1 MLTRSDPVLKLEN
14 ATVGYNGE
22 AVLKNLSLEIKPGEK
37 IALVGQS
44 GAGKSTLL
52 NLLYQQCQEDAA
64 LVPQDLGLVRSL
76 SVFHN
81 VFMGRLNRH
90 PTWYNIANLLKPL
103 KKEVDQISP
112 ILGQL
117 GLEEKIFEPIRE
129 LSGGQQQRTAV
140 ARAIFKDSSIFFGD
154 EPVSAVDEHQSHT
167 VLQAIAISHQTV
179 VLSMH
184 DVDLAL
190 RYTDR
195 VIGLRLGDLVL
206 DQPTATIRAADLDDL
221 YKH

>member
-1 MLTRSDPVLKLEN
+1 MSFLELNN
-14 ATVGYNGE
+14 ASVEYNGT
-22 AVLKNLSLEIKPGEK
+22 AVLNSISLQIERGEK

-81 VFMGRLNRH
+81 VYMGRLNQH
-90 PTWYNIANLLKPL
+90 PTWYNIVNLIKPL
-103 KKEVDQISP
+103 KKEVDQILP

-117 GLEEKIFEPIRE
+117 GIEEKVFEPARE

-140 ARAIFKDSSIFFGD
+140 ARAIFKNSSTFFGD

-167 VLQAIAISHQTV
+167 VMEAIVVSHQTV

-184 DVDLAL
+184 DVNLAL
-190 RYTDR
+190 KYSSR
-195 VIGLRLGDLVL
+195 VIGLKDGNLALNEPSGALK
-206 DQPTATIRAADLDDL
+206 AADLDDL
-221 YKH
+221 YKQ

>member
-1 MLTRSDPVLKLEN
+1 MPLLELTN
-14 ATVGYNGE
+14 ATVQYNGT
-22 AVLKNLSLEIKPGEK
+22 AVLNNLSLGIEQGEK

-52 NLLYQQCQEDAA
+52 NLLYQQCKEDVA

-81 VFMGRLNRH
+81 VYMGRLNKH
-90 PTWYNIANLLKPL
+90 PSWYNVVNLIKPL
-103 KKEVDQISP
+103 KKEVDQVLP
-112 ILGQL
+112 ILIQV
-117 GLEEKIFEPIRE
+117 GLEEKVFEPIRE

-167 VLQAIAISHQTV
+167 VMQAISASHQTV

-184 DVDLAL
+184 DVELAL
-190 RYTDR
+190 KYSSR
-195 VIGLRLGDLVL
+195 VIGLKDGDLVMNEPSGSL
-206 DQPTATIRAADLDDL
+206 KASDLDGL
-221 YKH
+221 YKQ

>member
-1 MLTRSDPVLKLEN
+1 MPLLELKN
-14 ATVGYNGE
+14 ATVQYNGT
-22 AVLKNLSLEIKPGEK
+22 AVLNNLSLGIEQGEK

-52 NLLYQQCQEDAA
+52 NLLYQQCKEDAA

-81 VFMGRLNRH
+81 VYMGRLNKH
-90 PTWYNIANLLKPL
+90 PSWYNVVNLIKPL
-103 KKEVDQISP
+103 KKEVDQVLP
-112 ILGQL
+112 ILIQV
-117 GLEEKIFEPIRE
+117 GLEEKVFEPIRE

-167 VLQAIAISHQTV
+167 VMQAISASHQTV

-184 DVDLAL
+184 DVELAL
-190 RYTDR
+190 KYSSR
-195 VIGLRLGDLVL
+195 VIGLKDGDLVMNEPSGSL
-206 DQPTATIRAADLDDL
+206 KASDLDGL
-221 YKH
+221 YKQ

>member
-52 NLLYQQCQEDAA
+52 NLLYQQVDEDAA

-167 VLQAIAISHQTV
+167 VLQAIAI
-179 VLSMH
+179 
-184 DVDLAL
+184 
-190 RYTDR
+190 
-195 VIGLRLGDLVL
+195 
-206 DQPTATIRAADLDDL
+206 
-221 YKH
+221 

>member
-1 MLTRSDPVLKLEN
+1 MLTRSDPVLELDN
-14 ATVGYNGE
+14 ATVSYNGE

-52 NLLYQQCQEDAA
+52 NLLYQQCDEDAA

-206 DQPTATIRAADLDDL
+206 DQPTANIQAADLDDL

>member
-1 MLTRSDPVLKLEN
+1 MSYLELEN
-14 ATVGYNGE
+14 ATVQYNGTS
-22 AVLKNLSLEIKPGEK
+22 VLNNLSLKIEQGEK

-52 NLLYQQCQEDAA
+52 NLLYQQRNEEAA

-81 VFMGRLNRH
+81 VYMGRLNKH
-90 PTWYNIANLLKPL
+90 PSWYNIVNLLKPL
-103 KKEVDQISP
+103 KKEVDQVLP

-117 GLEEKIFEPIRE
+117 GLEDKVFEPTRE

-140 ARAIFKDSSIFFGD
+140 ARAIFKNCPTFFGD

-167 VLQAIAISHQTV
+167 VMEVISVSHQTV

-184 DVDLAL
+184 DVALAL
-190 RYTDR
+190 KYSSRI
-195 VIGLRLGDLVL
+195 IGLKDGELIMNEPASNLK
-206 DQPTATIRAADLDDL
+206 ASDLDEI
-221 YKH
+221 YKQ

>member
-1 MLTRSDPVLKLEN
+1 MPLLELKN
-14 ATVGYNGE
+14 ATVQYNGT
-22 AVLKNLSLEIKPGEK
+22 AVLNNLSLGIEQGEK

-52 NLLYQQCQEDAA
+52 NLLYQQCKEDAA

-81 VFMGRLNRH
+81 VYMGRLNKH
-90 PTWYNIANLLKPL
+90 PSWYNVVNLIKPL
-103 KKEVDQISP
+103 KKELDQVLP
-112 ILGQL
+112 ILIQV
-117 GLEEKIFEPIRE
+117 GLEEKVFEPIRE

-167 VLQAIAISHQTV
+167 VMQAISASHQTV

-184 DVDLAL
+184 DVELAL
-190 RYTDR
+190 KYSSR
-195 VIGLRLGDLVL
+195 VIGLKDGDLVMNEPSGSL
-206 DQPTATIRAADLDDL
+206 KASDLDGL
-221 YKH
+221 YKQ

>member
-1 MLTRSDPVLKLEN
+1 MPLLELKN
-14 ATVGYNGE
+14 ATVQYNGT
-22 AVLKNLSLEIKPGEK
+22 AVLNNLSLGIEQGEK

-52 NLLYQQCQEDAA
+52 NLLYQQCKEDAA

-81 VFMGRLNRH
+81 VYMGRLNKH
-90 PTWYNIANLLKPL
+90 PSWYNVVNLIKPL
-103 KKEVDQISP
+103 KKEVDQVLP
-112 ILGQL
+112 ILIQV
-117 GLEEKIFEPIRE
+117 GLEEKVFEPIRE

-167 VLQAIAISHQTV
+167 VMQAISASHQTV

-184 DVDLAL
+184 DVELAL
-190 RYTDR
+190 KYSSR
-195 VIGLRLGDLVL
+195 VIGLKDGDLMMNEPSGSL
-206 DQPTATIRAADLDDL
+206 KASDLDGL
-221 YKH
+221 YKQ

>member
-1 MLTRSDPVLKLEN
+1 MLTRSDPVLELEN
-14 ATVGYNGE
+14 ATVSYNGE

-52 NLLYQQCQEDAA
+52 NLLYQQCSEDAA

-90 PTWYNIANLLKPL
+90 PTWYNIVNLLKPL

-167 VLQAIAISHQTV
+167 VLQAITISHQTV

-195 VIGLRLGDLVL
+195 VIGLRLGDLVM
-206 DQPTATIRAADLDDL
+206 DQPTANIKAADLDDL
-221 YKH
+221 YQH

>member
-1 MLTRSDPVLKLEN
+1 MSYLELKN
-14 ATVGYNGE
+14 ATVQYNGTP
-22 AVLKNLSLEIKPGEK
+22 VLNNLSLQIEQGER

-52 NLLYQQCQEDAA
+52 NLLYQQCKEDAA

-81 VFMGRLNRH
+81 VYMGQLNQH
-90 PTWYNIANLLKPL
+90 PTWYNIANLIKPL
-103 KKEVDQISP
+103 KKEVDQVLP

-117 GLEEKIFEPIRE
+117 GLEEKVFEPTRE

-140 ARAIFKDSSIFFGD
+140 ARAIFKNSSTFFGD

-167 VLQAIAISHQTV
+167 VMEAIALSHQTV

-184 DVDLAL
+184 DVSLAL
-190 RYTDR
+190 KYSSR
-195 VIGLRLGDLVL
+195 VIGLKDGDIALNEPSDNL
-206 DQPTATIRAADLDDL
+206 KATDLDEL
-221 YKH
+221 YQQ

>member
-1 MLTRSDPVLKLEN
+1 MFYLELKN
-14 ATVGYNGE
+14 ATVQYNGTP
-22 AVLKNLSLEIKPGEK
+22 VLNDLSLQIAEGEK

-52 NLLYQQCQEDAA
+52 NLLYQQSEDDAA

-81 VFMGRLNRH
+81 VYMGRLNKH
-90 PTWYNIANLLKPL
+90 PTWYNIVNLIKPL
-103 KKEVDQISP
+103 KKEVDQILP

-117 GLEEKIFEPIRE
+117 GLEEKVFEPARE

-140 ARAIFKDSSIFFGD
+140 ARAIFKDSSTFFGD

-167 VLQAIAISHQTV
+167 VMEAIAISHRTV

-184 DVDLAL
+184 DVELAL
-190 RYTDR
+190 KYSSR
-195 VIGLRLGDLVL
+195 VIGLKEGELALDEPADRLK
-206 DQPTATIRAADLDDL
+206 AADLDDL
-221 YKH
+221 YKS

>member
-1 MLTRSDPVLKLEN
+1 MPLLELKN
-14 ATVGYNGE
+14 ATVQYNGT
-22 AVLKNLSLEIKPGEK
+22 AVLNNLSLGIEQGEK

-52 NLLYQQCQEDAA
+52 NLLYQQCKEDVA

-81 VFMGRLNRH
+81 VYMGRLNKH
-90 PTWYNIANLLKPL
+90 PSWYNVVNLIKPL
-103 KKEVDQISP
+103 KKEVDQVLP
-112 ILGQL
+112 ILIQV
-117 GLEEKIFEPIRE
+117 GLEEKVFEPIRE

-167 VLQAIAISHQTV
+167 VMQAISASHQTV

-184 DVDLAL
+184 DVELAL
-190 RYTDR
+190 KYSSR
-195 VIGLRLGDLVL
+195 VIGLKDGDLVMNEPSGSL
-206 DQPTATIRAADLDDL
+206 KASDLDGL
-221 YKH
+221 YKQ

>member
-1 MLTRSDPVLKLEN
+1 MPLLELKN
-14 ATVGYNGE
+14 ATVQYNGT
-22 AVLKNLSLEIKPGEK
+22 AVLNNLSLGIEQGEK

-52 NLLYQQCQEDAA
+52 NLLYQQCKEDVA

-81 VFMGRLNRH
+81 VYMGRLNKH
-90 PTWYNIANLLKPL
+90 PSWYNVVNLIKPL
-103 KKEVDQISP
+103 KKEVDQVLP
-112 ILGQL
+112 ILIQV
-117 GLEEKIFEPIRE
+117 GLEEKVFEPIRE

-167 VLQAIAISHQTV
+167 VMQAISASHQTV

-184 DVDLAL
+184 DVELAL
-190 RYTDR
+190 KYSSR
-195 VIGLRLGDLVL
+195 VIGLKDGDLMMNEPSGSL
-206 DQPTATIRAADLDDL
+206 KASDLDGL
-221 YKH
+221 YKQ